1 MLILSFFLP
10 QREPPLLFRFSL
22 HFGKGMPLLFALFLL
37 KLQRLLRLG
46 ADSGWA
52 GQLPGFPLQA
62 LWAFAPFCQP
72 GSLGE
77 SRTEFQA
84 AAVFQPEFINLAV
97 LWFGSERDT
106 ACLLYTSSGP
116 AAAKSFRGRAGNGTA
131 QRPAAGKAEGTA

>member
-52 GQLPGFPLQA
+52 GQLLA
-62 LWAFAPFCQP
+62 
-72 GSLGE
+72 
-77 SRTEFQA
+77 SRCRR
-84 AAVFQPEFINLAV
+84 
-97 LWFGSERDT
+97 FGLLRRSASPDPSER
-106 ACLLYTSSGP
+106 AGLN
-116 AAAKSFRGRAGNGTA
+116 FRLPPFFSQNS
-131 QRPAAGKAEGTA
+131 